1 MNRLTIIGNLTAD
14 PVLNTTSTGKK
25 VCNFNVAVNR
35 RGRQLEGQPDA
46 DFFRVSVWDKLAESC
61 QQYLVK
67 GKKVAVVGSVSL
79 HLYTG
84 NDGATRGSLD
94 VSAQEVEFLTPS
106 GQSGAAAEGTSAAQA
121 PAPAAAP
128 ALAQAM
134 PAAAVVDNDDLPF

>member
-1 MNRLTIIGNLTAD
+1 MT
-14 PVLNTTSTGKK
+14 NTTSTGKK

-35 RGRQLEGQPDA
+35 RGRQQEGQPDA

-84 NDGATRGSLD
+84 NDGVTRGSLD
-94 VSAQEVEFLTPS
+94 VAGSEVEFLTPA
-106 GQSGAAAEGTSAAQA
+106 GQGGAADAASAPAVASASA
-121 PAPAAAP
+121 PAPA
-128 ALAQAM
+128 AM
-134 PAAAVVDNDDLPF
+134 PAAAVVDDDQLPF

>member
-35 RGRQLEGQPDA
+35 RGRQQEGQPDA

-84 NDGATRGSLD
+84 NDGVTRGNLD
-94 VSAQEVEFLTPS
+94 VAGSEVEFLTPA
-106 GQSGAAAEGTSAAQA
+106 GQNTAEETTAAPAQPVVPSPSNA
-121 PAPAAAP
+121 PAPGGFT
-128 ALAQAM
+128 
-134 PAAAVVDNDDLPF
+134 AVETDELPF

>member
-35 RGRQLEGQPDA
+35 RGRQQEGQPDA

-84 NDGATRGSLD
+84 NDGVTRGSLD
-94 VSAQEVEFLTPS
+94 VAGSEVEFLTPA
-106 GQSGAAAEGTSAAQA
+106 GQNGAADAASAPAQAAPVSA
-121 PAPAAAP
+121 PAPAT
-128 ALAQAM
+128 AM
-134 PAAAVVDNDDLPF
+134 PAAAVVDNDELPF